1 MHRRNASL
9 ASDYQLTRSE
19 SREKVTVIAGLAA
32 AIALSFASSVIAFQ
46 SAVSKFLRLWLSFTE
61 RFPAAGI
68 SLHALSGLFLF
79 DFLFSQVI
87 LLLLFQQCSPLNC
100 LSDLLWCLA
109 VSVLYGSVEPG
120 ELCDALKHGILSI
133 TVGLRLALI
142 RQVQNRI
149 SLFIL

>member
-68 SLHALSGLFLF
+68 SLHALSGLFF
-79 DFLFSQVI
+79 V
-87 LLLLFQQCSPLNC
+87 LL
-100 LSDLLWCLA
+100 
-109 VSVLYGSVEPG
+109 SVLSVHLPSAASATQPSRPSRR
-120 ELCDALKHGILSI
+120 LVMVSRRPCSLSFCQAQRA
-133 TVGLRLALI
+133 V
-142 RQVQNRI
+142 
-149 SLFIL
+149 